1 MTAKQSAQLPDD
13 IEQKVLDG
21 QRLRATYDLMERR
34 GVTLDEAR
42 ELVGR
47 WLYERQQTKKL
58 FVGSASQSVRLRLQ
72 PQIELRAVPGAATIR
87 SDHR

>member
-13 IEQKVLDG
+13 IEQKVLNG
-21 QRLRATYDLMERR
+21 QCLRATYDLMERR

-47 WLYERQQTKKL
+47 WLYERQQ
-58 FVGSASQSVRLRLQ
+58 G
-72 PQIELRAVPGAATIR
+72 VPR
-87 SDHR
+87 SNPRNF

>member
-1 MTAKQSAQLPDD
+1 MTAKQSARPPDD

-47 WLYERQQTKKL
+47 WLYERQQTNLEAKPSL
-58 FVGSASQSVRLRLQ
+58 EG
-72 PQIELRAVPGAATIR
+72 
-87 SDHR
+87 

>member
-1 MTAKQSAQLPDD
+1 MTAKQSARLPDD

-21 QRLRATYDLMERR
+21 QRLRATYDQMERR

-47 WLYERQQTKKL
+47 WLYERQQTNLEAKPSL
-58 FVGSASQSVRLRLQ
+58 EG
-72 PQIELRAVPGAATIR
+72 
-87 SDHR
+87 